1 MLDLLIIVPSLREG
15 GAEKFSVN
23 LFNSYQDA
31 DNVELVSVSK
41 EGSFFELIERKK
53 KVTRIGRRRV
63 ATSIYS
69 IYQLIRLKK
78 PNVVFTMFLH
88 LSSVIL
94 LLKMT
99 GLIKSRVVIR
109 EVNLPS
115 KLLAKKKYKFIYKF
129 VYRYLYPFSDLVVCQ
144 SEDMLNELRQYT
156 RAGLCLINNP
166 VDCGLTR
173 SMADLKPDG
182 TISIVGNN
190 RKNLVFI
197 GRLTYQKGIDILVDF
212 AKYLNDDVLIHVF
225 GSGDLEGW
233 LEQEIEALGLEGR
246 IVVYGTYNNPFY
258 ILSKSD
264 FLVMSSR
271 YEGFPNVAL
280 ESLSLGVP
288 IVTVPFK
295 GGQKE
300 IFEDGKNC
308 VLSNEATGESLFIAY
323 KKALTMSFNSNQ
335 IAEDTYNKFDI
346 SIVADKYKRVLS

>member
-1 MLDLLIIVPSLREG
+1 
-15 GAEKFSVN
+15 
-23 LFNSYQDA
+23 
-31 DNVELVSVSK
+31 
-41 EGSFFELIERKK
+41 
-53 KVTRIGRRRV
+53 
-63 ATSIYS
+63 
-69 IYQLIRLKK
+69 
-78 PNVVFTMFLH
+78 
-88 LSSVIL
+88 
-94 LLKMT
+94 
-99 GLIKSRVVIR
+99 
-109 EVNLPS
+109 
-115 KLLAKKKYKFIYKF
+115 
-129 VYRYLYPFSDLVVCQ
+129 
-144 SEDMLNELRQYT
+144 MLNELRQYT